1 MFSTRLKE
9 LRKKAALTQV
19 EFAKKINV
27 ANGTVGNW
35 ESGNRQPDHEML
47 TKLADFFD
55 VSVDYL
61 LGRTDD
67 PHQKPGEENI
77 KFDEFTYA
85 MYNESKELTEED
97 KQALLGMARL
107 LKSKIKDNKG

>member
-9 LRKKAALTQV
+9 LRKKANLTQI
-19 EFAKKINV
+19 EFAKTFNI

-35 ESGNRQPDHEML
+35 ESGKRQPDHETL
-47 TKLADFFD
+47 TKLADFFE
-55 VSVDYL
+55 VSIDYL

-67 PHQKPGEENI
+67 RYQKPGEENI

-107 LKSKIKDNKG
+107 LKSKLNDKKD

>member
-1 MFSTRLKE
+1 MLKLRE
-9 LRKKAALTQV
+9 LRKEKNITM
-19 EFAKKINV
+19 KKIGEIIGV
-27 ANGTVGNW
+27 SESAVSQYENGK
-35 ESGNRQPDHEML
+35 RQPDHETL
-47 TKLADFFD
+47 TKLADFFE
-55 VSVDYL
+55 VSIDYI

-67 PHQKPGEENI
+67 RYQKPGEENI

-107 LKSKIKDNKG
+107 LKSKLNDKKD

>member
-1 MFSTRLKE
+1 MKNIKSLRLEKN
-9 LRKKAALTQV
+9 LSQQT
-19 EFAKKINV
+19 V
-27 ANGTVGNW
+27 ANYLGITQQAYANYERGVR
-35 ESGNRQPDHEML
+35 EPDHETL
-47 TKLADFFD
+47 TKLADFFE
-55 VSVDYL
+55 VSIDYL

-67 PHQKPGEENI
+67 RYQKPGEENI

-107 LKSKIKDNKG
+107 LKSKLNDKKD